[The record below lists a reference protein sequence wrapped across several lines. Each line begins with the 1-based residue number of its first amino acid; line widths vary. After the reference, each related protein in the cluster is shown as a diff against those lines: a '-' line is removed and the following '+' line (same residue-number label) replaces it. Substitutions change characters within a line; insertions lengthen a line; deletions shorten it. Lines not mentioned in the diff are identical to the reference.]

1 MYKKR
6 IMNRKIILLL
16 SLVSSSYFFA
26 QSIEGTVTDLQNK
39 PAPETEVLIIKA
51 DTKFSAITDENGM
64 FKIPLKEDGN
74 YILEIIR
81 DGVKTNSEN
90 ITVKG
95 NSKKN
100 IKLKEVPVEKKIE
113 GVTLTARKKLF
124 ERKVDRLVFNVENSV
139 ASQGIDAVEALAKTP
154 MVRATDD
161 AISIAGKSNVA
172 VMINDRLLNLNG
184 QELINY
190 LKTIR
195 SDDILKIEVITTP
208 PAKYEAEGKS
218 GLINIILK
226 KNTNLGWNGSLQTS
240 GSYYGGRPATSTR
253 SGTTFNYQGDK
264 LSVTGNLS
272 IGDNYWEN
280 RSYNYLTGTTDNNYW
295 KTNSTS
301 SNNYRY
307 KGGGLKGEY
316 KINDKNLVGI
326 NYNYSFSNPL
336 EQGESKANIFDKDG
350 YLDVFSD
357 YSNRN
362 RRKVHNASAFYD
374 VKLDSSG
381 SKLSLTANVMLNNSN
396 ARNFYNTITSDEVS
410 TFANP
415 ISKYRIYSGQAD
427 LEKTFGKVKTEAGL
441 KYTKIKN
448 DSEFNFFNIEDDQYI
463 LNTKRTN
470 TFFYNEQN
478 YAAYASA
485 SFKINDKLDA
495 KAGLRYE
502 YTTLKG
508 ISMNDDS
515 SAKIK
520 YGKLFPT
527 AYISYKPN
535 ENNAFSLNY
544 SRRISRPYFG
554 NLNPFKFYVSE
565 FEYSTGNP
573 YLLPSFSDNFEFGYV
588 LNNNFNVTLY
598 YNYNKDNW
606 DRIQV
611 VEGKS
616 KYSIVKNFYN
626 QDQAG
631 INISY
636 NYNKLKWM
644 ESNIFVNG
652 YYAKTKSY
660 DPTAVAAAAGYSA
673 NFNVDNNFFLNKS
686 KTLTLMLGL
695 WSNLP
700 NRDGNTYYYA
710 NASVY
715 TGMKLNLMEKKLL
728 INLYVNDLLNTNRN
742 KGIEYYPNYDVE
754 YFNKGIT
761 RNIYLS
767 VTYKFGNNNVKGATK
782 EVKFEESSRA
792 GGGN

>member
-1 MYKKR
+1 
-6 IMNRKIILLL
+6 MNRKIILLL

-502 YTTLKG
+502 YTTLEG

>member
-1 MYKKR
+1 
-6 IMNRKIILLL
+6 MNRKIILLL

-113 GVTLTARKKLF
+113 GVTLIARKKLF

-295 KTNSTS
+295 KTNSIS

-362 RRKVHNASAFYD
+362 RRNVHNASAFYD

-502 YTTLKG
+502 YTTLEG

>member
-1 MYKKR
+1 
-6 IMNRKIILLL
+6 MNRKIILLL

-100 IKLKEVPVEKKIE
+100 IKLKEVHVEKKIE

-362 RRKVHNASAFYD
+362 RRNVHNASAFYD

-495 KAGLRYE
+495 KAGIRYE
-502 YTTLKG
+502 YTTLEG

>member
-113 GVTLTARKKLF
+113 GVTLIARKKLF

-381 SKLSLTANVMLNNSN
+381 SKLSLTANVMLNNFN
-396 ARNFYNTITSDEVS
+396 ARNLYNTITSDEVS

-502 YTTLKG
+502 YTTLEG

>member
-1 MYKKR
+1 
-6 IMNRKIILLL
+6 MNRKLIILSCLI
-16 SLVSSSYFFA
+16 SSSFFFA
-26 QSIEGTVTDLQNK
+26 QSLEGTITDGHNK
-39 PAPETEVLIIKA
+39 PSPETEVIISGNSA
-51 DTKFSAITDENGM
+51 KFSAITDENGI
-64 FKIPLKEDGN
+64 FRIPLKEDGD
-74 YILEIIR
+74 YLLEIIR
-81 DGVKTNSEN
+81 DGIKTNSEK

-95 NSKKN
+95 NSRKD
-100 IKLKEVPVEKKIE
+100 IQLKEEPVPEQKIE
-113 GVTLTARKKLF
+113 GVTLTAKKKLF

-172 VMINDRLLNLNG
+172 VMINDRLLNLSG

-190 LKTIR
+190 LKTLR

-208 PAKYEAEGKS
+208 PARYEAEGKS
-218 GLINIILK
+218 GLINIVLK
-226 KNTNLGWNGSLQTS
+226 KNTSLGWNGSLQTS

-253 SGTTFNYQGDK
+253 SGAAFNYQGEK
-264 LSVTGNLS
+264 LSLSTNLS
-272 IGDNYWEN
+272 LGDNYWEN
-280 RSYNYLTGTTDNNYW
+280 HSYNYLTGTTANNYW
-295 KTNSTS
+295 NTDNIS

-307 KGGGLKGEY
+307 KGGNAKGEY
-316 KINDKNLVGI
+316 KINDKNLIGF
-326 NYNYSFSNPL
+326 NYNYSFSDPL
-336 EQGESKANIFDKDG
+336 EQGESKTVIFNEEG
-350 YLDVFSD
+350 LLNVN
-357 YSNRN
+357 SNFRNKN
-362 RRKVHNASAFYD
+362 RRNVHNATAFYD
-374 VKLDSSG
+374 LKLDSLG
-381 SKLSLTANVMLNNSN
+381 SKLNLTANMLINDAN
-396 ARNFYNTITSDEVS
+396 ARNFYNTITSETSS
-410 TFANP
+410 TFVNP
-415 ISKYRIYSGQAD
+415 VSKYRIYSGQAD
-427 LEKTFGKVKTEAGL
+427 LEKNFAKIKTEAGL

-448 DSEFNFFNIEDDQYI
+448 DSEFNFFDIKNNEYLI
-463 LNTKRTN
+463 NPKKTN

-485 SFKINDKLDA
+485 GFKINEKWDA

-502 YTTLKG
+502 YTSLEG

-520 YGKLFPT
+520 YGKFFPT
-527 AYISYKPN
+527 AYLSYKPN
-535 ENNAFSLNY
+535 ENHTFSLNY

-554 NLNPFKFYVSE
+554 NLNPFRFYTSD
-565 FEYSTGNP
+565 FEYNTGNP

-606 DRIQV
+606 DRIQY
-611 VEGKS
+611 VEGNL

-626 QDQAG
+626 EDQAG

-636 NYNKLKWM
+636 NYNKLKWL

-652 YYAKTKSY
+652 YYARSKSY
-660 DPTAVAAAAGYSA
+660 DPDAVSAPAGYSA
-673 NFNVDNNFFLNKS
+673 NFNVDNNFFLNKD

-700 NRDGNTYYYA
+700 NRDGNTHYFA
-710 NASVY
+710 NASLY
-715 TGMKLNLMEKKLL
+715 TGMKLNLMDKKLL
-728 INLYVNDLLNTNRN
+728 INLYVNDFLNTNRS
-742 KGIEYYPNYDVE
+742 KGIEYYPNYNVE
-754 YFNKGIT
+754 YYYKGIT

-782 EVKFEESSRA
+782 QVKFEESSRA
-792 GGGN
+792 GGNN

>member
-1 MYKKR
+1 
-6 IMNRKIILLL
+6 
-16 SLVSSSYFFA
+16 
-26 QSIEGTVTDLQNK
+26 
-39 PAPETEVLIIKA
+39 
-51 DTKFSAITDENGM
+51 
-64 FKIPLKEDGN
+64 
-74 YILEIIR
+74 
-81 DGVKTNSEN
+81 
-90 ITVKG
+90 
-95 NSKKN
+95 
-100 IKLKEVPVEKKIE
+100 
-113 GVTLTARKKLF
+113 
-124 ERKVDRLVFNVENSV
+124 
-139 ASQGIDAVEALAKTP
+139 
-154 MVRATDD
+154 
-161 AISIAGKSNVA
+161 
-172 VMINDRLLNLNG
+172 
-184 QELINY
+184 
-190 LKTIR
+190 
-195 SDDILKIEVITTP
+195 
-208 PAKYEAEGKS
+208 
-218 GLINIILK
+218 
-226 KNTNLGWNGSLQTS
+226 
-240 GSYYGGRPATSTR
+240 
-253 SGTTFNYQGDK
+253 
-264 LSVTGNLS
+264 
-272 IGDNYWEN
+272 
-280 RSYNYLTGTTDNNYW
+280 
-295 KTNSTS
+295 
-301 SNNYRY
+301 
-307 KGGGLKGEY
+307 
-316 KINDKNLVGI
+316 
-326 NYNYSFSNPL
+326 
-336 EQGESKANIFDKDG
+336 
-350 YLDVFSD
+350 
-357 YSNRN
+357 
-362 RRKVHNASAFYD
+362 
-374 VKLDSSG
+374 
-381 SKLSLTANVMLNNSN
+381 
-396 ARNFYNTITSDEVS
+396 
-410 TFANP
+410 
-415 ISKYRIYSGQAD
+415 
-427 LEKTFGKVKTEAGL
+427 
-441 KYTKIKN
+441 
-448 DSEFNFFNIEDDQYI
+448 
-463 LNTKRTN
+463 
-470 TFFYNEQN
+470 
-478 YAAYASA
+478 
-485 SFKINDKLDA
+485 
-495 KAGLRYE
+495 
-502 YTTLKG
+502 
-508 ISMNDDS
+508 MNDDS

>member
-1 MYKKR
+1 
-6 IMNRKIILLL
+6 MNRKIILLL

-113 GVTLTARKKLF
+113 GVTLIARKKLF

-381 SKLSLTANVMLNNSN
+381 SKLSLTANVMLNNFN
-396 ARNFYNTITSDEVS
+396 ARNLYNTITSDEVS

-502 YTTLKG
+502 YTTLEG

>member
-1 MYKKR
+1 
-6 IMNRKIILLL
+6 MNRKIILLL

-26 QSIEGTVTDLQNK
+26 QSIEGTVTDPQNK
-39 PAPETEVLIIKA
+39 PAPETEVLITKA
-51 DTKFSAITDENGM
+51 ETKFSAITDENGM

-74 YILEIIR
+74 YILELIK
-81 DGVKTNSEN
+81 DGVKTNSET

-95 NSKKN
+95 NSKKD
-100 IKLKEVPVEKKIE
+100 IQLKEAPVEKKIE
-113 GVTLTARKKLF
+113 GVTLTAKKKLF

-240 GSYYGGRPATSTR
+240 GSYYGGRPTTSTR
-253 SGTTFNYQGDK
+253 SGATFNYQGDK

-336 EQGESKANIFDKDG
+336 EKGESKANIFDKEG
-350 YLDVFSD
+350 YLDVFSN
-357 YSNRN
+357 YSNKN
-362 RRKVHNASAFYD
+362 RRNVHNATAFYD
-374 VKLDSSG
+374 VKLDSLG
-381 SKLSLTANVMLNNSN
+381 SKLSVTANMMLNNSN
-396 ARNFYNTITSDEVS
+396 ARNFYNTITSDQVS

-415 ISKYRIYSGQAD
+415 VSKYRIYSGQAD

-478 YAAYASA
+478 YAAYVST

-502 YTTLKG
+502 YTSLEG

-660 DPTAVAAAAGYSA
+660 DPTAVAAPEGYSA

-715 TGMKLNLMEKKLL
+715 TGMKLNLMDKKLL

>member
-1 MYKKR
+1 
-6 IMNRKIILLL
+6 MNRKIILLL
-16 SLVSSSYFFA
+16 SLISSSYFFA
-26 QSIEGTVTDLQNK
+26 QSIEGTVTNLQNK
-39 PAPETEVLIIKA
+39 PAPETEVLISKA

-64 FKIPLKEDGN
+64 FKIQLKEEGN
-74 YILEIIR
+74 YVLEIIK

-90 ITVKG
+90 IIVKG
-95 NSKKN
+95 NFKKD
-100 IKLKEVPVEKKIE
+100 IQLKEAPVEQKLE
-113 GVTLTARKKLF
+113 GVTITAKKKLF

-208 PAKYEAEGKS
+208 PSKYEAEGKS

-226 KNTNLGWNGSLQTS
+226 KNTTLGWNGSLQTS
-240 GSYYGGRPATSTR
+240 GSYYGGRPTTATR

-280 RSYNYLTGTTDNNYW
+280 RSYNYLTGTMDHNYW
-295 KTNSTS
+295 NTNSTS
-301 SNNYRY
+301 TSNYRY

-316 KINDKNLVGI
+316 KINDDHLIGF

-336 EQGESKANIFDKDG
+336 EKGESRANIFDKDG
-350 YLDVFSD
+350 DLNVS
-357 YSNRN
+357 SNYNNKNHRN
-362 RRKVHNASAFYD
+362 VHNATAFYD
-374 VKLDSSG
+374 IKLDSSG
-381 SKLSLTANVMLNNSN
+381 SKLSLKANMLFNNSN
-396 ARNFYNTITSDEVS
+396 AQNFYNTITSDMVS

-448 DSEFNFFNIEDDQYI
+448 DSEFNFFNIEEDQYI

-478 YAAYASA
+478 YAAYVSA
-485 SFKINDKLDA
+485 NFKINDQWDA

-502 YTTLKG
+502 YTNLEG

-535 ENNAFSLNY
+535 ENHSFSLNY

-554 NLNPFKFYVSE
+554 NLNPFKFYISE
-565 FEYSTGNP
+565 LEYSTGNP

-588 LNNNFNVTLY
+588 LNNNFNISLY

-626 QDQAG
+626 EDQAG

-636 NYNKLKWM
+636 NYNKLKWL
-644 ESNIFVNG
+644 ESNIFLNG

-660 DPTAVAAAAGYSA
+660 DPTAIAAPPGYSA
-673 NFNVDNNFFLNKS
+673 NFNIDNNFFLNKS

-728 INLYVNDLLNTNRN
+728 INLYVNDILNTNRN
-742 KGIEYYPNYDVE
+742 KGIEYYPNYNVE

-782 EVKFEESSRA
+782 ELKFEESSRA
-792 GGGN
+792 GGGNN

>member
-1 MYKKR
+1 
-6 IMNRKIILLL
+6 MNRKIILLL

-39 PAPETEVLIIKA
+39 PSPETEVLIIKA

-208 PAKYEAEGKS
+208 PSKYEAEGKS

-295 KTNSTS
+295 KTNSIS

-502 YTTLKG
+502 YTTLEG